1 MGREG
6 CGTIKKVYDKD
17 IVEDSIR
24 KAKLSDKFRTEGLDF
39 FVILYQRGEFLST
52 PDSQMPYFQFLVR
65 GSVALY
71 YLDENGDRRNVALM
85 DGEGL
90 LGDMELALGNRP
102 IFYIEAVT
110 PVVVAALP
118 MEKNR
123 DRLEKDSDF
132 LMYLLRNA
140 SRMKVFT
147 ARNSVVL
154 PRLEER
160 LLYHLKNECLH
171 RTIIGMDD
179 TAARLRCSR
188 RQLQR
193 VVKKLEEQGR
203 LKKLRKG
210 CYRLLGEN

>member
-1 MGREG
+1 
-6 CGTIKKVYDKD
+6 
-17 IVEDSIR
+17 
-24 KAKLSDKFRTEGLDF
+24 
-39 FVILYQRGEFLST
+39 
-52 PDSQMPYFQFLVR
+52 
-65 GSVALY
+65 
-71 YLDENGDRRNVALM
+71 
-85 DGEGL
+85 
-90 LGDMELALGNRP
+90 
-102 IFYIEAVT
+102 
-110 PVVVAALP
+110 
-118 MEKNR
+118 
-123 DRLEKDSDF
+123 
-132 LMYLLRNA
+132 
-140 SRMKVFT
+140 MKVFT

>member
-90 LGDMELALGNRP
+90 LGDMEFALGNRP

-154 PRLEER
+154 PRLEEL

>member
-1 MGREG
+1 MGRKG
-6 CGTIKKVYDKD
+6 CGTIKKVYDKSV
-17 IVEDSIR
+17 VEDSIR

-52 PDSQMPYFQFLVR
+52 PDSQMLYFQFLVR
-65 GSVALY
+65 GTVALY
-71 YLDENGDRRNVALM
+71 YVDENGDRRNVALM

-90 LGDMELALGNRP
+90 LGDMEFALGNRP

-140 SRMKVFT
+140 SRIKVFT

-160 LLYHLKNECLH
+160 LLYHLENECLH
-171 RTIIGMDD
+171 QTIIGMDH

-210 CYRLLGEN
+210 CYRLLGEG